1 MPNIKYVLRRMKEM
15 DYSKMID
22 AAKTVHGRC
31 GKNTALV
38 LADMIWCGFRYQAG
52 YMDYLVFEFYQI
64 GAAQRRTYITRGQ
77 SNRFVRLLNPRE
89 NWHLLEDK
97 VEFLK
102 RFDGFHGRA
111 WIDLRE
117 CSPEQF
123 EQFCKAHPK
132 IVAKPLDGTCGRGI
146 EFFEISDNSKIVG
159 LYEML
164 REGRQFLVEELIVQH
179 PDISKIYPLS
189 VNTLRLVTI
198 KNHETVHVVFSSLR
212 IGNGLRVDNL
222 NSGGMAVIVDETGK
236 ISSPGADKAGKAY
249 YRHPI
254 TDMELM
260 GRQIPLYQ
268 ASVEM
273 VKKAA
278 MHIPE
283 LGYIAWDVAITETRP
298 LIIEANHFPGHD
310 IYQFQVHLGP
320 DKLGLLPRFEKA
332 IADLESS

>member
-1 MPNIKYVLRRMKEM
+1 MPNLKYVLRRMGEM
-15 DYSKMID
+15 DYKKMLET
-22 AAKTVHGRC
+22 AGTVHRRC
-31 GKNTALV
+31 GKNTLLV
-38 LADMIWCGFRYQAG
+38 LIDMIRCGFRYQAG
-52 YMDYLVFEFYQI
+52 YMDYLVFEFYLLTD
-64 GAAQRRTYITRGQ
+64 AQRKTYVTRGQ

-102 RFDGFHGRA
+102 RFDGFHGRD

-117 CSPEQF
+117 CSREAF
-123 EQFCKAHPK
+123 EAFCQAHPK

-146 EFFEISDNSKIVG
+146 EFFETSDKSKIVG
-159 LYEML
+159 LYDML
-164 REGRQFLVEELIVQH
+164 KEGRQFLVEELIVQH
-179 PDISKIYPLS
+179 PDIAKIYPLS

-198 KNHETVHVVFSSLR
+198 KNRDNVHVVFSSLR

-222 NSGGMAVIVDETGK
+222 NSGGMAVIVDMETGK

-249 YRHPI
+249 ERHPM
-254 TDMELM
+254 TGVELA
-260 GRQIPLYQ
+260 GCQIPLYRE
-268 ASVEM
+268 SVEL

-320 DKLGLLPRFEKA
+320 DRMGLLPRFEKA
-332 IADLESS
+332 VEGLE